1 MCFWVPKL
9 CAGATII
16 KTVSGAIQY
25 DHSVLS
31 FNKIVLYIH
40 DSEVWLHRKNIS
52 YSFVRCTEIKIHYLT
67 YHKVCHDMISIQ
79 FNSRACD

>member
-25 DHSVLS
+25 DHSV
-31 FNKIVLYIH
+31 IVLYIY
-40 DSEVWLHRKNIS
+40 DSDKSVI
-52 YSFVRCTEIKIHYLT
+52 T
-67 YHKVCHDMISIQ
+67 
-79 FNSRACD
+79 

>member
-52 YSFVRCTEIKIHYLT
+52 
-67 YHKVCHDMISIQ
+67 
-79 FNSRACD
+79 